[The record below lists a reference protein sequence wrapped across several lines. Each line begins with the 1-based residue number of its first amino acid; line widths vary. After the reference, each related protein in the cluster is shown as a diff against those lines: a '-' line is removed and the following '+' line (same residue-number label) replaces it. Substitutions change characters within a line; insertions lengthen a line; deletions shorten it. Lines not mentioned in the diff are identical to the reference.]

1 MISKNDTKG
10 SQLADIPVSCPI
22 LEATTAE
29 SLVAAAK
36 PIRNAANE
44 NKAMIKP
51 FVYPLNRAPIKM
63 IAQIISSTTFYFFAL
78 SEAT

>member
-1 MISKNDTKG
+1 MAKKEANG

-29 SLVAAAK
+29 SLVAAAN
-36 PIRNAANE
+36 PINNATNE

-51 FVYPLNRAPIKM
+51 FV
-63 IAQIISSTTFYFFAL
+63 
-78 SEAT
+78 

>member
-1 MISKNDTKG
+1 MRVTAIIMAKKEANG

-29 SLVAAAK
+29 SLVAAAN
-36 PIRNAANE
+36 PINNATNE

-51 FVYPLNRAPIKM
+51 FV
-63 IAQIISSTTFYFFAL
+63 
-78 SEAT
+78 